1 MNKPYLLFTTT
12 VQGVQGPVCFLTQ
25 FPQPPGNVEEK
36 WTKVHEKIFLPVVM
50 DKL

>member
-1 MNKPYLLFTTT
+1 MNKLYLLFTTS

-36 WTKVHEKIFLPVVM
+36 WTNGHEKISLLIAM